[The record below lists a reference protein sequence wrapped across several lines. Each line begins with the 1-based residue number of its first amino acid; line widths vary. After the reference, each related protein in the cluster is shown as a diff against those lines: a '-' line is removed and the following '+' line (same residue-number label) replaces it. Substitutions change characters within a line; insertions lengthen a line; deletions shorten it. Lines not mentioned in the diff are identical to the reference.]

1 MTSAMSWS
9 GSRITRLRKKLRL
22 SQEKFAAK
30 IGVTVTTVNRWE
42 NDKSKP
48 RGLSLQALDTL
59 SETTP

>member
-9 GSRITRLRKKLRL
+9 GSRVARLRKKLRL

-30 IGVTVTTVNRWE
+30 LGVTVTTVNRWE

-59 SETTP
+59 EGSRP